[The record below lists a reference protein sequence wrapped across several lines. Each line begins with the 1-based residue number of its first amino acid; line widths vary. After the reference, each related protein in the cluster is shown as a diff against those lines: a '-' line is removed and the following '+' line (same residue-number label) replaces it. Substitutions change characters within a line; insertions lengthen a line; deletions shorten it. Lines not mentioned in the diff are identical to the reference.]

1 LLEAGQEDPMFRT
14 NMLAALT
21 SAAASVASLTA
32 PVLAAATLV
41 ALAATPARAGEVREV
56 TLPAGTV
63 LSLRLDTTVAS
74 NSSHVEDGVQAHL
87 RRAVVSRGVT
97 VLPANAPISG
107 IVTHAQQSGR
117 VKGRALVAFRF
128 NSLRAHGEHYRVA
141 TSSVVRQAQGT
152 KRRDATE
159 IALPAAGGAIIG
171 ALAGGGRGA
180 AIGAAAGGGAGTG
193 VVLATRGKEVRL
205 GRGALVSV
213 RLTQPLTVH
222 VPINGN

>member
-1 LLEAGQEDPMFRT
+1 MFRKMLIPALALT
-14 NMLAALT
+14 MTPFWSGTPLAAR
-21 SAAASVASLTA
+21 AAAAPATA
-32 PVLAAATLV
+32 FS
-41 ALAATPARAGEVREV
+41 RAEDERAI

-63 LSLRLDTTVAS
+63 LSLRLDSTVAS
-74 NSSHVEDGVQAHL
+74 DTSRVEDAVQAHL
-87 RRAVVSRGVT
+87 RRPVTMRGMT
-97 VLPANAPISG
+97 VLPANAPVAGS
-107 IVTHAQQSGR
+107 VTQATRSGR

-128 NSLRAHGEHYRVA
+128 HSLNANGEEYRVR
-141 TSSVVRQAQGT
+141 TSSVVRQAAGT
-152 KRRDATE
+152 KKKDAAE

-171 ALAGGGRGA
+171 GLVGGGKGA

-222 VPINGN
+222 VPRT